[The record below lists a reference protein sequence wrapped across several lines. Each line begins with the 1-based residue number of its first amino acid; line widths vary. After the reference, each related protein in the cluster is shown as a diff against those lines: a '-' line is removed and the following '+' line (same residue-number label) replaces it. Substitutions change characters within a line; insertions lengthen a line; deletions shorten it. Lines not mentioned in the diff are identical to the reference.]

1 LAGKKW
7 VGIQTDSGAAVDVHS
22 LQHLPVVTV
31 KWSKLESLKVAK
43 GSNPLNRSIEHTTE
57 QLGQTTK
64 KDFALYMLQVEKNPV
79 GPTVGRT
86 IDKLNALGAWRSGH
100 RIRVRHRRYGFESR
114 QGVRF
119 FKGKHCSAVMSMD
132 LICIVCVTFTDKTR
146 HWPKN
151 IFKKHRIEY
160 IKCKCRDPKELI

>member
-1 LAGKKW
+1 MGRNSNRLRCGRRCALTAAPSCRHGQVVKVRIPK
-7 VGIQTDSGAAVDVHS
+7 SG
-22 LQHLPVVTV
+22 QRF
-31 KWSKLESLKVAK
+31 ES
-43 GSNPLNRSIEHTTE
+43 PNRSIEHTKE

-79 GPTVGRT
+79 GPTFGRT